1 MAAMQDVETIIFL
14 DVDGVLNVGIHDEGD
29 APLLFRDEDVRMAQK
44 LSKQGYRGKEAKSVA
59 KLNALAS
66 QPLCNGEEGSYEKLM
81 TKNGGELSDV
91 LLSRLAELMRFAGSR
106 CKVVLSSS
114 WRRPHHRN
122 RRRVL
127 EQALARHLERPF
139 QFTEQTPLHRGE
151 KTAADR
157 LQTIG
162 DYIKEVCSK
171 RQEAGNLRMLVLEDF
186 FISAMDGWL
195 CGGKAMNS
203 VSAAESYLEN
213 QAGSSACVKLFHCYK
228 EITTSSGLSLQV
240 GTGFSDK
247 FLKEAKQFI
256 MESCS
261 PKVSNGSSK
270 ALSQPEG
277 DDTPPFPG
285 HPVAP
290 LSPKKE
296 EQDTVFMQFLSAF
309 VPVNSVISA
318 F

>member
-1 MAAMQDVETIIFL
+1 MQDVETIIFL

-29 APLLFRDEDVRMAQK
+29 APLLFRDEDVRMAQR

-59 KLNALAS
+59 KLNALAY

-81 TKNGGELSDV
+81 TKNGAELSEV
-91 LLSRLAELMRFAGSR
+91 LLGRLAELIRFAGNR

-122 RRRVL
+122 RRRLL
-127 EQALARHLERPF
+127 EQAIARHLERPF
-139 QFTEQTPLHRGE
+139 QFTEQTPMYREE
-151 KTAADR
+151 KRAADR

-171 RQEAGNLRMLVLEDF
+171 RQEASNLRILVLEDF

-195 CGGKAMNS
+195 CGGKAMDC

-213 QAGSSACVKLFHCYK
+213 QAGSFVSVKLFHCYDK
-228 EITTSSGLSLQV
+228 ITTSSGLSLQV
-240 GTGFSDK
+240 GSGFSSK

-256 MESCS
+256 IDGCP
-261 PKVSNGSSK
+261 PKVSDGSSK
-270 ALSQPEG
+270 ALRQPEG

-285 HPVAP
+285 NPVAP
-290 LSPKKE
+290 LSPKE
-296 EQDTVFMQFLSAF
+296 EHDTVFMQLLSAF
-309 VPVNSVISA
+309 VPVNSVVSA